1 MIKITTD
8 DPNFNRDP
16 NSKALLNVNQQ
27 ALEDYRL
34 KKSQLNRIN
43 SLEEN
48 VANLNTKLDDVLNL
62 LTKLIGNQ

>member
-48 VANLNTKLDDVLNL
+48 VKTLNAKVDDILNL

>member
-16 NSKALLNVNQQ
+16 NSKALLNTNQQ

-34 KKSQLNRIN
+34 KKSLQNRIN

-48 VANLNTKLDDVLNL
+48 VISLNTKLDDVLNL
-62 LTKLIGNQ
+62 LTKLIGN

>member
-34 KKSQLNRIN
+34 KKSLQNRIN

-48 VANLNTKLDDVLNL
+48 VSQLNSKLDNVLNL
-62 LTKLIGNQ
+62 LTKLMDN

>member
-43 SLEEN
+43 TLEEN
-48 VANLNTKLDDVLNL
+48 VKTLNAKVDNVLDL
-62 LTKLIGNQ
+62 LTKLIGN